1 MREFIAGMSVSNSRK
16 QPLVSVIMNCLNCSE
31 YLSDAIDSVYD
42 QTYDNWEIILLDNNS
57 DDDILAIVNR
67 YDNKIKYF
75 KTSKIEKLGKAR
87 NIALEKSKGEY
98 LAFLDCDD
106 LWLPSKIEKQVALF
120 ENNKKLGL
128 VFCDTIFFDNGGDRK
143 QLYGNKKPAK
153 GKVFN
158 ELLLNYFLS
167 METVT
172 LSRKVLDEL
181 DEWFDVR
188 LEVTEEKELFLRV
201 SAISE
206 VDYIDETL
214 AKWRVDPNSW
224 THKRFDL
231 FATENQLIYDKFI
244 KLYPDLNS
252 GGQGLLRAFRE
263 KIVWQE
269 ALNFWKIGDGFK
281 CRLMLKPLL
290 KSGNLKIHIVYILS
304 YSGPRF
310 FNFFMSLYLRF
321 NKY

>member
-1 MREFIAGMSVSNSRK
+1 MSVSNSKK
-16 QPLVSVIMNCLNCSE
+16 QPLVSVIMNCLNCSK
-31 YLSDAIDSVYD
+31 YLSTAIDSVYG
-42 QTYDNWEIILLDNNS
+42 QTYNNWEIILLDNNS
-57 DDDILAIVNR
+57 DDNSLAIVKK
-67 YDNKIKYF
+67 YDDKIKYF
-75 KTSKIEKLGKAR
+75 RTSKIEKLGKAR

-106 LWLPSKIEKQVALF
+106 LWLPEKIEKQISLF

-128 VFCDTIFFDNGGDRK
+128 VFCDTIFFDNSGDKK
-143 QLYGNKKPAK
+143 QLYGNKKPVK

-167 METVT
+167 METVI
-172 LSRKVLDEL
+172 LSRRVLDEL
-181 DEWFDVR
+181 DEGFDVR
-188 LEVTEEKELFLRV
+188 LEVVEEKELFLRV

-206 VDYIDETL
+206 VDYVDEVL

-231 FATENQLIYDKFI
+231 FAIENQLIYDKFI

-252 GGQGLLRAFRE
+252 IDQESLKAFQE
-263 KIVWQE
+263 KIAWQK
-269 ALNFWKIGDGFK
+269 ALNFWKLGNGFK
-281 CRLMLKPLL
+281 CRLILKPLL
-290 KSGNLKIHIVYILS
+290 KSSNLKIYIVYLLS

-310 FNFFMSLYLRF
+310 FNFFMSLYLKF
-321 NKY
+321 NKH